1 MFEAPIPG
9 QSLTTEPK
17 NSPWENPSEL
27 SDVGDV
33 INYYIEKLMKEDTMD
48 DIVALL
54 DLDVPVVS
62 LVEGLYMKSAMN
74 GIHTIDA
81 GVLAA
86 PAIHAFIVA
95 AAEQQGVDVKEE
107 GGNAERRATDRE
119 KERFIALTMKYMA
132 EEGVDQDAGT
142 ELLSDI
148 TEGLSDDMPDEEE
161 EAMPIEAVTEIEEPM
176 SEEKANMPTGLMSKG
191 I

>member
-17 NSPWENPSEL
+17 NNPWENPSDL

-33 INYYIEKLMKEDTMD
+33 INYYIEKLMKEGIMD
-48 DIVALL
+48 DIIALL
-54 DLDVPVVS
+54 DLEVPVAP

-95 AAEQQGVDVKEE
+95 AAEQNGVDVTEE
-107 GGNAERRATDRE
+107 GGDADARASERE
-119 KERFIALTMKYMA
+119 KQRFIALTMKYMGD
-132 EEGVDQDAGT
+132 EDVEQDAGT

-161 EAMPIEAVTEIEEPM
+161 AMPMDMATEIEEPM
-176 SEEKANMPTGLMSKG
+176 SEEKTEMPTGLMSKG

>member
-1 MFEAPIPG
+1 
-9 QSLTTEPK
+9 
-17 NSPWENPSEL
+17 
-27 SDVGDV
+27 
-33 INYYIEKLMKEDTMD
+33 MKEGIMD
-48 DIVALL
+48 DIIALL
-54 DLDVPVVS
+54 DLEVPVAP
-62 LVEGLYMKSAMN
+62 LVEGLYMKSVMN

-95 AAEQQGVDVKEE
+95 AAEQNGVDVTEE
-107 GGNAERRATDRE
+107 GGDVDARANARE
-119 KERFIALTMKYMA
+119 KERFIALTMKYMGD
-132 EEGVDQDAGT
+132 EEVEKDAGT

-161 EAMPIEAVTEIEEPM
+161 EAMPTEAVTEIEEPM

>member
-17 NSPWENPSEL
+17 NNPWENPADL

-33 INYYIEKLMKEDTMD
+33 INYYIEKLMKEDIMD
-48 DIVALL
+48 DIIALL
-54 DLDVPVVS
+54 DLEVPVAP

-95 AAEQQGVDVKEE
+95 AAEQNGVDVTEE
-107 GGNAERRATDRE
+107 GGDADARANDRE
-119 KERFIALTMKYMA
+119 KERFIALTMKYMN
-132 EEGVDQDAGT
+132 ESDTEQDEGID
-142 ELLSDI
+142 LLRDI
-148 TEGLSDDMPDEEE
+148 TEGLESEEE
-161 EAMPIEAVTEIEEPM
+161 TDSIPVEPVETMEEPM
-176 SEEKANMPTGLMSKG
+176 SEEKVNMPTGLMSKG